1 MIKINKKHKKEIF
14 AFRKEILA
22 ETARQDKIFC
32 KICKKL
38 NIDPDG
44 EDGDALFDH
53 IYNDS
58 NWTVVYTDEN
68 TN

>member
-1 MIKINKKHKKEIF
+1 MININKKHKKEIS

-22 ETARQDKIFC
+22 ETARQDKLFS

-38 NIDPDG
+38 NIDPESD
-44 EDGDALFDH
+44 DGDAVFDH

-58 NWTVVYTDEN
+58 NWTVKYTDEN